1 MIFRMA
7 YRTIKRMELYF
18 KSFENRFFPL
28 LQEFKNKF
36 DMKIEENRGMRK
48 QLNESRNACKLLEE
62 EIQRL
67 KDDHDSS

>member
-1 MIFRMA
+1 
-7 YRTIKRMELYF
+7 
-18 KSFENRFFPL
+18 
-28 LQEFKNKF
+28 
-36 DMKIEENRGMRK
+36 MKIEENRGMRK